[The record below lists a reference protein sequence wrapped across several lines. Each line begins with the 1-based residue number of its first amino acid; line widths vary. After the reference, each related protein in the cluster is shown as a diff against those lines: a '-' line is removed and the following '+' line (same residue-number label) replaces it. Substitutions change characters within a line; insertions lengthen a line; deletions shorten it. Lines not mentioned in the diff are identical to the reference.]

1 MNSKLKN
8 QSNKSFR
15 LFGKAFTPYQSILV
29 VGTSVIVLLAILFV
43 LLRLAVSADHRKA
56 VELYN
61 QNNFINI
68 TDIPSGGKQID
79 GSSDGVA
86 FSYVEDNTFCNGVT
100 VNGVAVGGL
109 SFDEAAELVGAE
121 VDKQL
126 GQIGICLTL
135 DSKCVVLTA
144 VDFGITTD
152 MNEQLLNAFKVG
164 RESDSDFH
172 ENYLARQRAEK
183 DGIDFPVSVTYDD
196 QILSQSVENAATL
209 LDSPATEPYI
219 TLKSLVGGCKS
230 GVGTGGST
238 LDVFDSETITVN
250 GTPVAEIIYHYGR
263 NGYNVDHE
271 ELLESVKS
279 AYDAGETNITIFPA
293 VSEVEPKT
301 EVSKLKQEF
310 TVLGT
315 CSTAFTTSS
324 VNRARNVQK
333 AAGLLHCV
341 EILPGEEQTYNGIL
355 GPRYE
360 SDGWLPAAGIAG
372 GKEYADT
379 PGGGICQVST
389 TLYNALLLVGPQL
402 EITQRYHHSI
412 PGSYIELGLD
422 ATVSTNGP
430 DLGWINNSDESMFIV
445 SYADMN
451 KKVVY
456 SFIYGTLD
464 REGLTYKLR
473 SETVSVTPPESPL
486 MIAEPLWPKG
496 YSRVTIKARS
506 RYEVNVYR
514 QCYDKDGQLIE
525 EEFLYTD
532 IYKSVRGEIHYG
544 TGPRDLPEP
553 D

>member
-1 MNSKLKN
+1 MNSKSENRNDKCL
-8 QSNKSFR
+8 R
-15 LFGKAFTPYQSILV
+15 LFGRTFDHTQSILI
-29 VGTSVIVLLAILFV
+29 VGTVAVILLAIIFAS
-43 LLRLAVSADHRKA
+43 LRIAVSVDHHRA
-56 VELYN
+56 VERYN
-61 QNNFINI
+61 KNNYVNI
-68 TDIPSGGKQID
+68 TDAPSGGKQID
-79 GSSDGVA
+79 GSSDSNA
-86 FSYVEDNTFCNGVT
+86 YSYIEDNKFCDGVT
-100 VNGVAVGGL
+100 VSGVDVSGL
-109 SFDEAAELVGAE
+109 SFDEGAE
-121 VDKQL
+121 IVSAEIDRQL
-126 GQIGICLTL
+126 CQIGICLAL
-135 DSKCVVLTA
+135 DSKYVVLTA
-144 VDFGITTD
+144 PDFGVTTD
-152 MNEQLLNAFKVG
+152 MNEQLLNAFNVG
-164 RESDSDFH
+164 RESDSNFY
-172 ENYLARQRAEK
+172 ENYLSRQHAKEN
-183 DGIDFPVSVTYDD
+183 GIDFPVSIEYDE
-196 QILSQSVENAATL
+196 QVLSLSVEKAAAL
-209 LDSPATEPYI
+209 LDTPAVEPYI

-238 LDVFDSETITVN
+238 LDVFDSETITIN
-250 GTPVAEIIYHYGR
+250 GTPVAEIMYHYGK
-263 NGYNVDHE
+263 NGFMVDHE
-271 ELLESVKS
+271 NMLESIKE
-279 AYDAGETNITIFPA
+279 AYAAGEINTTISPA
-293 VSEVEPKT
+293 VSEVEPST
-301 EVSKLKQEF
+301 DVSKLKEEF
-310 TVLGT
+310 TILGT
-315 CSTAFTTSS
+315 CSTSFTTSS

-412 PGSYIELGLD
+412 PGSYIEMGLD

-430 DLGWINNSDESMFIV
+430 DLGWINNTNDSMFIV

-496 YSRVTIKARS
+496 FSRVTIKARN

-514 QCYDKDGQLIE
+514 QCYGKDGKLIE

-544 TGPRDLPEP
+544 TGDKNLPEP